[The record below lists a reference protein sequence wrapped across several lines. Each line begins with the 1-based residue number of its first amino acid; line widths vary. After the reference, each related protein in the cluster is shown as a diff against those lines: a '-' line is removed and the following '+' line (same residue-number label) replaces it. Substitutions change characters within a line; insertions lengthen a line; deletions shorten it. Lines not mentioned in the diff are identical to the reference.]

1 MNPFDLRGPEF
12 LVVYAAFTLVLI
24 FGLARLRKAR
34 EGAAPTT
41 LPPISDPYAIAYL
54 RGGQKA
60 MLEVAAFSLVERG
73 LLLVDDGTLATSGR
87 HEAKLATNPLD
98 KAILQFFQSRSKAFT
113 MYRDAKFQGVS
124 AAIEDRL
131 RQDSLVP
138 DLAIQEARSREFGIA
153 VLILGGAAALKV
165 IIALERGRSNV
176 SFLILCAVVA
186 CALAYKVSF
195 PRITKRGE
203 QWLKDLNTLMSPLK
217 RRAALASKDL
227 GWREA
232 AMVAAIYG
240 LTAMRASAYPY
251 IGQMFPAP
259 DASSS
264 TSSSCGSSS
273 GGSSSSCGSACGGGG
288 GGCGGCGS

>member
-12 LVVYAAFTLVLI
+12 LVAYAAFTLALI
-24 FGLARLRKAR
+24 IGLSRLRKAR
-34 EGAAPTT
+34 EGTAPTT

-73 LLLVDDGTLATSGR
+73 LLHVNDGQLSTSGG

-98 KAILQFFQSRSKAFT
+98 KLILQFFRSKGKAFT
-113 MYRDAKFQGVS
+113 MYPDTRFEAVS
-124 AAIEDRL
+124 AVTEARL
-131 RQDSLVP
+131 RQDGLVP

-153 VLILGGAAALKV
+153 VLLLAGAAVLKV
-165 IIALERGRSNV
+165 IIALERGRHNIG
-176 SFLILCAVVA
+176 FLIF
-186 CALAYKVSF
+186 CALAACFFAYRVCF

-203 QWLKDLNTLMSPLK
+203 QWLKDLSARMAPLK
-217 RRAALASKDL
+217 RRAALASKEL

-232 AMVAAIYG
+232 AMVAAVYG
-240 LTAMRASAYPY
+240 ITAMRASAYPY
-251 IGQMFPAP
+251 VGQMFPAP
-259 DASSS
+259 DTGSG
-264 TSSSCGSSS
+264 TSSSCGSS
-273 GGSSSSCGSACGGGG
+273 GDSSSSCGSSCGGGG

>member
-24 FGLARLRKAR
+24 IGLSRLRQVR

-73 LLLVDDGTLATSGR
+73 LLDVNDGELSTAGR
-87 HEAKLATNPLD
+87 LEAKLATNPLD
-98 KAILQFFQSRSKAFT
+98 KVILQFFQSKGKAFT
-113 MYRDAKFQGVS
+113 MYRDTRFQAVS
-124 AAIEDRL
+124 AATEVRL
-131 RQDSLVP
+131 RQDGLVP
-138 DLAIQEARSREFGIA
+138 DLVIQEARSREFGIA
-153 VLILGGAAALKV
+153 VLLLAGAAALKV
-165 IIALERGRSNV
+165 IIALERGRHNIG
-176 SFLILCAVVA
+176 FLIF
-186 CALAYKVSF
+186 CALAACFVAYKVCF

-203 QWLKDLNTLMSPLK
+203 QWLKDLSALMVPLK
-217 RRAALASKDL
+217 RRAALASKEL

-232 AMVAAIYG
+232 AMVAAVYG
-240 LTAMRASAYPY
+240 ITAMRAGAYPY

-259 DASSS
+259 DTGSG

-273 GGSSSSCGSACGGGG
+273 SGSSSSCGSSCGGGG

>member
-34 EGAAPTT
+34 EGTAPTT

-73 LLLVDDGTLATSGR
+73 LLSVDDGTLTTAER
-87 HEAKLATNPLD
+87 HEARLATNPLD
-98 KAILQFFQSRSKAFT
+98 KAILQFFQARSKAFT

-131 RQDSLVP
+131 RQDGLVP

-176 SFLILCAVVA
+176 GFLIFCAIVA

-251 IGQMFPAP
+251 VGQMFPAP
-259 DASSS
+259 DTSSS

-273 GGSSSSCGSACGGGG
+273 GGSSSSCGSSCGGGG